1 MTKKELTT
9 TIKNYVKEHKEDQTM
24 KNTLLKQLNNLTLE
38 ELFIIAQEL
47 DHTFWTYEDLKNF
60 VVDKIQDDDIFIAT
74 HILNALNSDQ
84 EDYYNYD
91 ASMGILDKV
100 APITTKEDFINLLKN
115 YNDEDI
121 KKVLKTIK
129 GAL

>member
-1 MTKKELTT
+1 MT
-9 TIKNYVKEHKEDQTM
+9 
-24 KNTLLKQLNNLTLE
+24 NTLKTQLNKLTLE

-47 DHTFWTYEDLKNF
+47 DNTFWAYEDLKDF
-60 VVDKIQDDDIFIAT
+60 AIDLIKDDNILLAT

-91 ASMGILDKV
+91 ASMGILDTV
-100 APITTKEDFINLLKN
+100 APTTTKEDFIDFLQD

-121 KKVLKTIK
+121 KKVLKK
-129 GAL
+129 YQGGF